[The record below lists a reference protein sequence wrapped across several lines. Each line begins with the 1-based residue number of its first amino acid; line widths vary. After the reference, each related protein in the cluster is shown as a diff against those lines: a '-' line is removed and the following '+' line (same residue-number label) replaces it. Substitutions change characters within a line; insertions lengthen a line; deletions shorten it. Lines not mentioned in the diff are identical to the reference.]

1 MHLLK
6 RANSYRYPG
15 VHVFCFS
22 TVQAAVGNDRLDSP
36 WNVFSP
42 ELLELVVSMST
53 AAKNAGYLVTAG
65 VC

>member
-1 MHLLK
+1 MPTHIGI
-6 RANSYRYPG
+6 RASTF
-15 VHVFCFS
+15 VFFS